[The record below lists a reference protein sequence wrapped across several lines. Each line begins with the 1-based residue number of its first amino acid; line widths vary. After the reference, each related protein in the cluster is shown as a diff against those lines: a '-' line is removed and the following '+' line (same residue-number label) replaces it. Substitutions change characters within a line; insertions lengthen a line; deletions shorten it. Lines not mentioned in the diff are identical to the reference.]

1 MPNVPGQGI
10 LFPERAE
17 ELQQGYAD
25 YRMFVTFWRPLIDE
39 LATIHDE
46 VAGQGRGR
54 IVAIP
59 GPQGAGKTAFASELQ
74 RNFDASKVAHREGV
88 PLEVAADNVWHRL
101 AGGPQLRAEGIAEA
115 TRRTGLVTYDR
126 APEHETWLEEAVA
139 LPGVPDHR
147 RIAVL
152 DNAEQ
157 AYFRQGLVELDD
169 AEFLRLG
176 DDAIEMAARRLV
188 PRLRTDLAGTLL
200 LLLSFDEEFLSA
212 FADAVEDVHEGM
224 AHLIELPHPESAA
237 KEQVVRVNTNRL
249 NRVSYW
255 YCLDRAG
262 PGEKKA
268 VLESLTTATSF
279 TASFA
284 AVDRAIRS
292 EGTRTGRPPLNNVIT
307 LVAFVGAADGN
318 LDWTGFDGEPER
330 TELEHG
336 WATIRA
342 YTTGW
347 ASGNL
352 SPREQSLLES
362 EWSLRV
368 AVFGDPFVAGLLA
381 AHPETSDPEA
391 LRSCKRLLRLLSV
404 IHGPGT
410 HDATREDHRA
420 ELEQTVDSWPS
431 YEDASTQPFWEA
443 QQARSARYEA
453 ALGAILDNYD
463 RTAEGFLHYRPDH
476 VVKPFKPCSI
486 LDAPGS
492 SRQQIN
498 AAIRRDAHV
507 LEFTAQRN
515 ATGATLAHY
524 LASKLPNYVAITQE
538 Q

>member
-1 MPNVPGQGI
+1 MPGQGI

-17 ELQQGYAD
+17 ELQEGYGD
-25 YRMFVTFWRPLIDE
+25 YRNYRMFVTFWRPLLDD
-39 LATIHDE
+39 LAIVHDE
-46 VAGQGRGR
+46 VARQGRGR

-74 RNFDASKVAHREGV
+74 RNFNAAKTAQREGI
-88 PLEVAADNVWHRL
+88 PFEIDADSVWHRL
-101 AGGPQLRAEGIAEA
+101 TGGPQLRAEAIEEA
-115 TRRTGLVTYDR
+115 TRRTDVVMYDR
-126 APEHETWLEEAVA
+126 APSDEDWLEEAVA
-139 LPGVPDHR
+139 LPGPPDSR
-147 RIAVL
+147 RIVVL

-157 AYFRQGLVELDD
+157 AFFRQALVELDD

-176 DDAIEMAARRLV
+176 DEAIEMAAQRLIPV
-188 PRLRTDLAGTLL
+188 MRTDLRGTLL

-212 FADAVEDVHEGM
+212 FTYTVEDIHEGM
-224 AHLIELPHPESAA
+224 ARLIELPHPESAA

-262 PGEKKA
+262 PYEKKA
-268 VLESLTTATSF
+268 VLDSLTTATSF
-279 TASFA
+279 TDSFA

-292 EGTRTGRPPLNNVIT
+292 ESSRSGRPPLNNVIT
-307 LVAFVGAADGN
+307 LVALVGAADGAV
-318 LDWTGFDGEPER
+318 DWSGFDGELEK
-330 TELEHG
+330 TELDHG

-347 ASGNL
+347 ATGSL
-352 SPREQSLLES
+352 TAREEGLLES

-368 AVFGDPFVAGLLA
+368 AVFGDPFAAALLA

-391 LRSCKRLLRLLSV
+391 LRACKKLLRLLSV

-410 HDATREDHRA
+410 HEATRENHRS
-420 ELEQTVDSWPS
+420 ELEQTIDAWPS
-431 YEDASTQPFWEA
+431 FEDGSTQVFWEA
-443 QQARSARYEA
+443 QQARSERYEP
-453 ALGAILDNYD
+453 ALGAILDGYN
-463 RTAEGFLHYRPDH
+463 RAGEGFLRYRPDH
-476 VVKPFKPCSI
+476 IVKPFKPCSI
-486 LDAPGS
+486 LDAAGS

-507 LEFTAQRN
+507 FEFTAQRN
-515 ATGATLAHY
+515 ATGATLAQY
-524 LASKLPNYVAITQE
+524 LASKLPNYVEITQE